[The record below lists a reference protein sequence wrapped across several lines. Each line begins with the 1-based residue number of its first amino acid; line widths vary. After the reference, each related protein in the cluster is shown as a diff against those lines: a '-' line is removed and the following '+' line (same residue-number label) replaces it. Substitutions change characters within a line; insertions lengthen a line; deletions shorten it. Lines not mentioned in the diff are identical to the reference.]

1 MPTCVLGHPP
11 PTLADALHKV
21 PLLSPPA
28 GAGPATAPG
37 CRLLLSEHRSGRPLL
52 TLPLDPAR
60 PMAIVSFTHSVL
72 GTPVSDRYLFKPA
85 ASSWRAHL
93 VEERFEGSG
102 YGLPHLPGEGETLTR
117 EGEGWRLQ
125 LDRVVEPLV
134 ILPLPSQL
142 MRVRTLPGAREFYWV
157 ISAPGPSNCGR
168 KTARPADG
176 KPMSAHQSEV
186 DRLIEQFDPESSFR
200 RLAGLSGKIV
210 TVLCAGLS
218 LWHYYTAG
226 FGLENEIAHRAIHL
240 AVVLGLCFLV
250 FPRQR
255 RLPGPWEWLVSLGL
269 VAFYLYMGWGLLGSI
284 TDPMP
289 AGASTVFIAAL
300 LAIAGLSLPF
310 RAFDGSHTRIPWR
323 DWIFAGFAS
332 GFSLY
337 LLVFFQEIF
346 IGRPGDHTPIDLM
359 MGVIAI
365 AMVIEATRRTMGIF
379 LPLLAIVTILYG
391 LLGPYLPGGLAH
403 RGYSLSRIVAHLYK
417 GTEGIYGIPV
427 GVVATFVF
435 HFVLFGIMAQLTGLG
450 QLFVNLATIAAGR
463 YSGGPAKVSVVSS
476 GLFGMISGSAIAN
489 TVTTGVMTI
498 PLMKKVGFSP
508 RFSGAVEASA
518 SCGGQVTPP
527 IMGAAAFIMAETLG
541 IPYNQLILVAIV
553 PAALHYFAIL
563 YMVHL
568 ESRRLRLTGMD
579 PAQIPGLAMVLRSSW
594 HLFIPLVVMVTL
606 LLMQYTPFLA
616 AFWGITL
623 TVACS
628 WIPKL
633 LGPLG
638 RNMSGLAVGPRA
650 LVQGFEMGAKAALGI
665 GAACACVGFVLGITT
680 LTGMGF
686 KFSAWVLDLS
696 SVAAQLVTSIDVFS
710 WFDLKQVTIL
720 FGLLFTAA
728 ACIVM
733 GSGVPTTPT
742 YIILA
747 AIVAPALA
755 QLGVPQL
762 ATHFF
767 VFYIGVLADVTPPV
781 ALAAFAAAG
790 IARSEPMRTGST
802 AFRLSMGKALV
813 PFAFVYSPALLLID
827 FTWSAFLLAATCSI
841 VAVMGLG
848 AAYTGYFFRPI
859 GRPMFIV
866 LNLFSLS
873 LIFANPVA
881 AAVAIPVVLLIL
893 FWHAR
898 NPARAVTVEV

>member
-1 MPTCVLGHPP
+1 
-11 PTLADALHKV
+11 
-21 PLLSPPA
+21 
-28 GAGPATAPG
+28 
-37 CRLLLSEHRSGRPLL
+37 
-52 TLPLDPAR
+52 
-60 PMAIVSFTHSVL
+60 
-72 GTPVSDRYLFKPA
+72 
-85 ASSWRAHL
+85 
-93 VEERFEGSG
+93 
-102 YGLPHLPGEGETLTR
+102 
-117 EGEGWRLQ
+117 
-125 LDRVVEPLV
+125 
-134 ILPLPSQL
+134 
-142 MRVRTLPGAREFYWV
+142 
-157 ISAPGPSNCGR
+157 
-168 KTARPADG
+168 
-176 KPMSAHQSEV
+176 MSASQQEI
-186 DRLIEQFDPESSFR
+186 DRLIEQFDPESTFR
-200 RLAGLSGKIV
+200 RLAGFAALVV
-210 TVLCAGLS
+210 TVLSVGLS
-218 LWHYYTAG
+218 AWHYYTAG

-240 AVVLGLCFLV
+240 SVVLGLCFLV
-250 FPRQR
+250 FPRQK
-255 RLPGPWEWLVSLGL
+255 RLPGHWEWTSSIFLVVFYLMLGL
-269 VAFYLYMGWGLLGSI
+269 GLLDALS
-284 TDPMP
+284 DPIP
-289 AGASTVFIAAL
+289 LGAKAIFIGVL
-300 LAIAGLSLPF
+300 LCIAGLSLPF
-310 RAFDGSHTRIPWR
+310 KAYDGSHNHIPLR
-323 DWIFAGFAS
+323 DWIFAALAS

-337 LLVFFQEIF
+337 LLVFFNEIF
-346 IGRPGDHTPIDLM
+346 LQRPGEHTPVDLM
-359 MGVIAI
+359 VGVIAI

-379 LPLLAIVTILYG
+379 LPLLAIATVLYG
-391 LLGPYLPGGLAH
+391 IFGPYLPGGLAH
-403 RGYSLSRIVAHLYK
+403 RGYSVPRVVAHLYK

-463 YSGGPAKVSVVSS
+463 FSGGPAKVSVVSS

-508 RFSGAVEASA
+508 RFAGAVEASA
-518 SCGGQVTPP
+518 SCGGQITPP

-568 ESRRLRLTGMD
+568 EAKRLKLTGM
-579 PAQIPGLAMVLRSSW
+579 PRSEIPSLGLVLRSSW

-628 WIPKL
+628 WIPKFM
-633 LGPLG
+633 GAQG
-638 RNMSGLAVGPRA
+638 KRMAGMTVGPRA

-696 SVAAQLVTSIDVFS
+696 GIAAQLVIAVDTFR
-710 WFDLKQVTIL
+710 WFDLQQVTIL
-720 FGLLFTAA
+720 FGLLFTAG
-728 ACIVM
+728 ACIIM

-767 VFYIGVLADVTPPV
+767 VFYFGVLADVTPPV

-790 IARSEPMRTGST
+790 IARSEPMRTGMT

-813 PFAFVYSPALLLID
+813 PFAFVYTPSLLLINFSWSE
-827 FTWSAFLLAATCSI
+827 FTVALISI
-841 VAVMGLG
+841 SVAVIGLG
-848 AAYTGYFFRPI
+848 AAYTGYISRPI
-859 GRPMFIV
+859 GKPVFV
-866 LNLFSLS
+866 LLNLFSLS
-873 LIFANPVA
+873 LIFANPVMSA
-881 AAVAIPVVLLIL
+881 IAVPVVLALVV
-893 FWHAR
+893 WHMRPLPGVVMA
-898 NPARAVTVEV
+898 

>member
-1 MPTCVLGHPP
+1 
-11 PTLADALHKV
+11 
-21 PLLSPPA
+21 
-28 GAGPATAPG
+28 
-37 CRLLLSEHRSGRPLL
+37 
-52 TLPLDPAR
+52 
-60 PMAIVSFTHSVL
+60 
-72 GTPVSDRYLFKPA
+72 
-85 ASSWRAHL
+85 
-93 VEERFEGSG
+93 
-102 YGLPHLPGEGETLTR
+102 
-117 EGEGWRLQ
+117 
-125 LDRVVEPLV
+125 
-134 ILPLPSQL
+134 
-142 MRVRTLPGAREFYWV
+142 
-157 ISAPGPSNCGR
+157 
-168 KTARPADG
+168 
-176 KPMSAHQSEV
+176 MSATQEEV
-186 DRLIEQFDPESSFR
+186 DRLIEQFDPESNFR
-200 RLAGLSGKIV
+200 RLAGLSAGIV
-210 TVLCAGLS
+210 MVLAAGLS
-218 LWHYYTAG
+218 AWHYYTAG
-226 FGLENEIAHRAIHL
+226 FGLHNEIAHRAIHL
-240 AVVLGLCFLV
+240 SVVLGLCFLV

-255 RLPGPWEWLVSLGL
+255 RLSGHWEWTVSLGL
-269 VAFYLYMGWGLLGSI
+269 VAFYLFMGLSLLNNLSE
-284 TDPMP
+284 PVSL
-289 AGASTVFIAAL
+289 GAKAAFVTVL
-300 LAIAGLSLPF
+300 LAIAGLSLPLK
-310 RAFDGSHTRIPWR
+310 AYDGSHQSIPWR
-323 DWIFAGFAS
+323 DWVFAVLAAS
-332 GFSLY
+332 FSLY
-337 LLVFFQEIF
+337 LLVFFDSIYIQ
-346 IGRPGDHTPIDLM
+346 RPGQHTPIDLM

-391 LLGPYLPGGLAH
+391 LLGPMLPGGLAH
-403 RGYSLSRIVAHLYK
+403 RGYSIGRIVAHLYK

-498 PLMKKVGFSP
+498 PMMKKVGFSP
-508 RFSGAVEASA
+508 RFAGAVEASA
-518 SCGGQVTPP
+518 SCGGQITPP

-541 IPYNQLILVAIV
+541 IPYNDLILVAVV
-553 PAALHYFAIL
+553 PATLHYFAIL

-568 ESRRLRLTGMD
+568 ESKRLKLLGI
-579 PAQIPGLAMVLRSSW
+579 PASEIPSLGKVLGSSW

-606 LLMQYTPFLA
+606 LLLQYTPFLA

-628 WIPKL
+628 WIPRL

-638 RNMSGLAVGPRA
+638 QNMSGIAVGPRA
-650 LVQGFEMGAKAALGI
+650 LLQGLDMGAKSALGI

-696 SVAAQLVTSIDVFS
+696 GVAAQTFMTLDVFG
-710 WFDLKQVTIL
+710 WFELKQVTIL
-720 FGLLFTAA
+720 FGLAFTAI

-767 VFYIGVLADVTPPV
+767 VFYYGVLADVTPPV

-790 IARSEPMRTGST
+790 IARSEPMSTGLT
-802 AFRLSMGKALV
+802 AFRLSMGKVLV
-813 PFAFVYSPALLLID
+813 PFAFVYSPVLLLVG
-827 FTWSAFLLAATCSI
+827 FNWAGFLLAAMCAI

-848 AAYTGYFFRPI
+848 AAYTGFVARPV
-859 GRPMFIV
+859 GRPAFV
-866 LNLFSLS
+866 LLNLFSLS
-873 LIFANPVA
+873 LIFANPWVA
-881 AAVAIPVVLLIL
+881 AVSVPAVVFLLL
-893 FWHAR
+893 WHAR
-898 NPARAVTVEV
+898 PLPVQG

>member
-1 MPTCVLGHPP
+1 
-11 PTLADALHKV
+11 
-21 PLLSPPA
+21 
-28 GAGPATAPG
+28 
-37 CRLLLSEHRSGRPLL
+37 
-52 TLPLDPAR
+52 
-60 PMAIVSFTHSVL
+60 
-72 GTPVSDRYLFKPA
+72 
-85 ASSWRAHL
+85 
-93 VEERFEGSG
+93 
-102 YGLPHLPGEGETLTR
+102 
-117 EGEGWRLQ
+117 
-125 LDRVVEPLV
+125 
-134 ILPLPSQL
+134 
-142 MRVRTLPGAREFYWV
+142 
-157 ISAPGPSNCGR
+157 
-168 KTARPADG
+168 
-176 KPMSAHQSEV
+176 MSATTQQEI
-186 DRLIEQFDPESSFR
+186 DRLIEQFDPESTFR
-200 RLAGLSGKIV
+200 RLAGFAAIFV
-210 TVLCAGLS
+210 TVMTVGLS
-218 LWHYYTAG
+218 AWHYYTAG

-240 AVVLGLCFLV
+240 TVVLGLCFLV
-250 FPRQR
+250 FPRQK
-255 RLPGPWEWLVSLGL
+255 RLPGPWEWITSLVL
-269 VAFYLYMGWGLLGSI
+269 VTFYLMLGFRLLDAI
-284 TDPMP
+284 NDPIP
-289 AGASTVFIAAL
+289 PGAQAIFIAVL
-300 LAIAGLSLPF
+300 LSIAALSLPF
-310 RAFDGSHTRIPWR
+310 KAYDGSTTRIPLR
-323 DWIFAGFAS
+323 DWIFAALAS

-337 LLVFFQEIF
+337 LLLNFHDIF
-346 IGRPGDHTPIDLM
+346 IERPGEHTPIDLM
-359 MGVIAI
+359 VGVIAI

-379 LPLLAIVTILYG
+379 LPLLAIVTVLYG
-391 LLGPYLPGGLAH
+391 IFGPYLPGGLGH
-403 RGYSLSRIVAHLYK
+403 RGYSVPRVVAHLYK

-463 YSGGPAKVSVVSS
+463 FSGGPAKVSVVSS

-508 RFSGAVEASA
+508 RFAGAVEASA

-568 ESRRLRLTGMD
+568 EAKRLKLSGMD
-579 PAQIPGLAMVLRSSW
+579 ASEIPSLALVLRTSW
-594 HLFIPLVVMVTL
+594 HLFLPLVVMVTL

-633 LGPLG
+633 FGAHG
-638 RNMSGLAVGPRA
+638 KRMTGLTVGPSA

-665 GAACACVGFVLGITT
+665 GGACACVGFVLGITT

-696 SVAAQLVTSIDVFS
+696 GIAAQMVSSIDVFQ
-710 WFDLKQVTIL
+710 WWNLNQITIL

-767 VFYIGVLADVTPPV
+767 VFYYGVLADVTPPV

-790 IARSEPMRTGST
+790 IARSEPMRTGTT
-802 AFRLSMGKALV
+802 AFRLSMGKVLV
-813 PFAFVYSPALLLID
+813 PFAFVYTPALLFID
-827 FTWSAFLLAATCSI
+827 FTWSAFLIALVSI
-841 VAVMGLG
+841 TVAVVGLG
-848 AAYTGYFFRPI
+848 AAYTGYIGRPI
-859 GRPMFIV
+859 GRIAFV
-866 LNLFSLS
+866 SLNLLSLS
-873 LIFANPVA
+873 LVFANPVMSA
-881 AAVAIPVVLLIL
+881 IAVPAVLLIVV
-893 FWHAR
+893 WHMR
-898 NPARAVTVEV
+898 PQTGVTLVSDAG

>member
-1 MPTCVLGHPP
+1 
-11 PTLADALHKV
+11 
-21 PLLSPPA
+21 
-28 GAGPATAPG
+28 
-37 CRLLLSEHRSGRPLL
+37 
-52 TLPLDPAR
+52 
-60 PMAIVSFTHSVL
+60 
-72 GTPVSDRYLFKPA
+72 
-85 ASSWRAHL
+85 
-93 VEERFEGSG
+93 
-102 YGLPHLPGEGETLTR
+102 
-117 EGEGWRLQ
+117 
-125 LDRVVEPLV
+125 
-134 ILPLPSQL
+134 
-142 MRVRTLPGAREFYWV
+142 
-157 ISAPGPSNCGR
+157 
-168 KTARPADG
+168 
-176 KPMSAHQSEV
+176 MSAHQAEI
-186 DRLIEQFDPESSFR
+186 DRLIEQFDPEASFR
-200 RLAGLSGKIV
+200 RLAGVAAGIV
-210 TVLCAGLS
+210 SVLAVGLS
-218 LWHYYTAG
+218 AWHYYTAG

-240 AVVLGLCFLV
+240 TVVLGLCFLV
-250 FPRQR
+250 FPRQK
-255 RLPGPWEWLVSLGL
+255 RLGGPWEWIVSIGL
-269 VAFYLYMGWGLLGSI
+269 VVFYLLMGWQLVQAT
-284 TDPMP
+284 TDPIP
-289 AGASTVFIAAL
+289 PGASLAFAVVL

-310 RAFDGSHTRIPWR
+310 KAFDGSHTRIPLR
-323 DWIFAGFAS
+323 DWIFALLAA

-337 LLVFFQEIF
+337 LLVFFDSIF
-346 IGRPGDHTPIDLM
+346 IQRPGEHTPVDLM

-379 LPLLAIVTILYG
+379 LPLLAVATVLYG
-391 LLGPYLPGGLAH
+391 IFGPYLPGGLGH
-403 RGYSLSRIVAHLYK
+403 RGYSVPRVVAHLYK

-463 YSGGPAKVSVVSS
+463 FAGGPAKVSVVSS
-476 GLFGMISGSAIAN
+476 GLFGMISGSPIAN

-508 RFSGAVEASA
+508 RFAGAVEASA

-563 YMVHL
+563 FMVHL
-568 ESRRLRLTGMD
+568 EARRLKLAGMD
-579 PAQIPGLAMVLRSSW
+579 PSEIPSLALVLKSSW
-594 HLFIPLVVMVTL
+594 HLFIPLIVMVTL

-628 WIPKL
+628 WIPRL
-633 LGPLG
+633 LGPWG
-638 RNMSGLAVGPRA
+638 KGMTGMTVGPRA
-650 LVQGFEMGAKAALGI
+650 LVQGFEMGAKSALGI

-696 SVAAQLVTSIDVFS
+696 GTAAQFVILFDVFG
-710 WFDLKQVTIL
+710 WFALNQVTVL
-720 FGLLFTAA
+720 FGLFFTAG
-728 ACIVM
+728 ACIIM

-767 VFYIGVLADVTPPV
+767 VFYFGVLADVTPPV

-790 IARSEPMRTGST
+790 IARSEPMRTGMT

-813 PFAFVYSPALLLID
+813 PFAFVYTPALLLID
-827 FTWSAFLLAATCSI
+827 FTWSAFLIATISAV

-848 AAYTGYFFRPI
+848 AAYTGQFGRRI
-859 GRPMFIV
+859 GRPAFWL
-866 LNLFSLS
+866 LNLLSLS
-873 LIFANPVA
+873 LVFANPTVS
-881 AAVAIPVVLLIL
+881 AVAVPAVLLIL
-893 FWHAR
+893 WWHRRGGGGAGGQ
-898 NPARAVTVEV
+898 AKTA

>member
-1 MPTCVLGHPP
+1 M
-11 PTLADALHKV
+11 
-21 PLLSPPA
+21 
-28 GAGPATAPG
+28 TA
-37 CRLLLSEHRSGRPLL
+37 STQQE
-52 TLPLDPAR
+52 
-60 PMAIVSFTHSVL
+60 I
-72 GTPVSDRYLFKPA
+72 
-85 ASSWRAHL
+85 
-93 VEERFEGSG
+93 
-102 YGLPHLPGEGETLTR
+102 
-117 EGEGWRLQ
+117 
-125 LDRVVEPLV
+125 
-134 ILPLPSQL
+134 
-142 MRVRTLPGAREFYWV
+142 
-157 ISAPGPSNCGR
+157 
-168 KTARPADG
+168 
-176 KPMSAHQSEV
+176 

-200 RLAGLSGKIV
+200 RLAGFAALFV
-210 TVLCAGLS
+210 TVLTVGLS
-218 LWHYYTAG
+218 AWHYYTAG

-240 AVVLGLCFLV
+240 TVVLGLCFLV
-250 FPRQR
+250 FPRQK
-255 RLPGPWEWLVSLGL
+255 RLPGPWEWISSLGL
-269 VAFYLYMGWGLLGSI
+269 IAFYLMLGFRLLDAIS
-284 TDPMP
+284 DPIPPM
-289 AGASTVFIAAL
+289 AQAVFIVVL
-300 LAIAGLSLPF
+300 LSIAGLSLPF
-310 RAFDGSHTRIPWR
+310 KAFDGSHTRIPLR
-323 DWIFAGFAS
+323 DWIFAALAS

-337 LLVFFQEIF
+337 LLVNFHNIF
-346 IGRPGDHTPIDLM
+346 IERPGEHTPIDLM
-359 MGVIAI
+359 VGVIAI

-379 LPLLAIVTILYG
+379 LPLLAIVTVLYG
-391 LLGPYLPGGLAH
+391 IFGPYLPGGLGH
-403 RGYSLSRIVAHLYK
+403 RGYSVPRVVAHLYK

-463 YSGGPAKVSVVSS
+463 FSGGPAKVSVVSS
-476 GLFGMISGSAIAN
+476 GLFGMISGSPIAN

-508 RFSGAVEASA
+508 RFAGAVEASA

-541 IPYNQLILVAIV
+541 IPYNQLILVAII

-568 ESRRLRLTGMD
+568 EAKRLKLSGM
-579 PAQIPGLAMVLRSSW
+579 PASEIPSLALILRTSW

-633 LGPLG
+633 LGEHG
-638 RNMSGLAVGPRA
+638 KRMTGLTVGPSA

-686 KFSAWVLDLS
+686 KFSAWILDLS
-696 SVAAQLVTSIDVFS
+696 GIAAQMVSSIDVYQWWS
-710 WFDLKQVTIL
+710 LNQITIL
-720 FGLLFTAA
+720 FGLFFTAG

-767 VFYIGVLADVTPPV
+767 VFYYGVLADVTPPV

-790 IARSEPMRTGST
+790 IARSEPMRTGAT

-813 PFAFVYSPALLLID
+813 PFAFVYSPVLLLID
-827 FTWSAFLLAATCSI
+827 FTWSGFLIALVSVL
-841 VAVMGLG
+841 VAVIGLG
-848 AAYTGYFFRPI
+848 AAYTGFIRRPI
-859 GRPMFIV
+859 GRFAFV
-866 LNLFSLS
+866 LLNVFSLS
-873 LIFANPVA
+873 LVFANPTMSA
-881 AAVAIPVVLLIL
+881 IAVPVVLALVV
-893 FWHAR
+893 WHMRPLPGVQAL
-898 NPARAVTVEV
+898 

>member
-1 MPTCVLGHPP
+1 
-11 PTLADALHKV
+11 
-21 PLLSPPA
+21 
-28 GAGPATAPG
+28 
-37 CRLLLSEHRSGRPLL
+37 
-52 TLPLDPAR
+52 
-60 PMAIVSFTHSVL
+60 
-72 GTPVSDRYLFKPA
+72 
-85 ASSWRAHL
+85 
-93 VEERFEGSG
+93 
-102 YGLPHLPGEGETLTR
+102 
-117 EGEGWRLQ
+117 
-125 LDRVVEPLV
+125 
-134 ILPLPSQL
+134 
-142 MRVRTLPGAREFYWV
+142 
-157 ISAPGPSNCGR
+157 
-168 KTARPADG
+168 
-176 KPMSAHQSEV
+176 MSAHQAEI
-186 DRLIEQFDPESSFR
+186 DRLIEQFDPEASFR
-200 RLAGLSGKIV
+200 RLAGVAAGIV
-210 TVLCAGLS
+210 SVLAVGLS
-218 LWHYYTAG
+218 AWHYYTAG

-240 AVVLGLCFLV
+240 TVVLGLCFLV
-250 FPRQR
+250 FPRQK
-255 RLPGPWEWLVSLGL
+255 RLGGPWEWVVSIGL
-269 VAFYLYMGWGLLGSI
+269 VVFYLLMGWQLVQAT
-284 TDPMP
+284 TDPIP
-289 AGASTVFIAAL
+289 PGASLAFAVVL

-310 RAFDGSHTRIPWR
+310 KAFDGSHTRIPLR
-323 DWIFAGFAS
+323 DWIFALLAA

-337 LLVFFQEIF
+337 LLVFFDSIF
-346 IGRPGDHTPIDLM
+346 IQRPGEHTPVDLM

-379 LPLLAIVTILYG
+379 LPLLAVATVLYG
-391 LLGPYLPGGLAH
+391 IFGPYLPGGLGH
-403 RGYSLSRIVAHLYK
+403 RGYSVPRVVAHLYK

-463 YSGGPAKVSVVSS
+463 FAGGPAKVSVVSS
-476 GLFGMISGSAIAN
+476 GLFGMISGSPIAN

-508 RFSGAVEASA
+508 RFAGAVEASA

-563 YMVHL
+563 FMVHL
-568 ESRRLRLTGMD
+568 EARRLKLAGMD
-579 PAQIPGLAMVLRSSW
+579 PSEIPSLALVLKSSW
-594 HLFIPLVVMVTL
+594 HLFIPLIVMVTL

-628 WIPKL
+628 WIPRL
-633 LGPLG
+633 LGPWG
-638 RNMSGLAVGPRA
+638 KGMTGMTVGPRA
-650 LVQGFEMGAKAALGI
+650 LVQGFEMGAKSALGI

-696 SVAAQLVTSIDVFS
+696 GTAAQFVILFDVFG
-710 WFDLKQVTIL
+710 WFALNQVTVL
-720 FGLLFTAA
+720 FGLFFTAG
-728 ACIVM
+728 ACIIM

-767 VFYIGVLADVTPPV
+767 VFYFGVLADVTPPV

-790 IARSEPMRTGST
+790 IARSEPMRTGMT

-813 PFAFVYSPALLLID
+813 PFAFVYTPALLLID
-827 FTWSAFLLAATCSI
+827 FTWSAFLIATISAV

-848 AAYTGYFFRPI
+848 AAYTGQFGRRI
-859 GRPMFIV
+859 GRPAFWL
-866 LNLFSLS
+866 LNLLSLS
-873 LIFANPVA
+873 LVFANPTVS
-881 AAVAIPVVLLIL
+881 AVAVPAVLLIL
-893 FWHAR
+893 WWHRRGGGGAGGQ
-898 NPARAVTVEV
+898 AKTA

>member
-1 MPTCVLGHPP
+1 MTPTEQ
-11 PTLADALHKV
+11 T
-21 PLLSPPA
+21 
-28 GAGPATAPG
+28 
-37 CRLLLSEHRSGRPLL
+37 E
-52 TLPLDPAR
+52 
-60 PMAIVSFTHSVL
+60 I
-72 GTPVSDRYLFKPA
+72 
-85 ASSWRAHL
+85 
-93 VEERFEGSG
+93 
-102 YGLPHLPGEGETLTR
+102 
-117 EGEGWRLQ
+117 
-125 LDRVVEPLV
+125 
-134 ILPLPSQL
+134 
-142 MRVRTLPGAREFYWV
+142 
-157 ISAPGPSNCGR
+157 
-168 KTARPADG
+168 
-176 KPMSAHQSEV
+176 

-200 RLAGLSGKIV
+200 RLAGR
-210 TVLCAGLS
+210 AGLFVTIVAVS
-218 LWHYYTAG
+218 LSAWHYYTAG
-226 FGLENEIAHRAIHL
+226 FGLRNEIAHRAIHL
-240 AVVLGLCFLV
+240 TVVLGLCFLV
-250 FPRQR
+250 FPRPR
-255 RLPGPWEWLVSLGL
+255 RMKGPWEWIVSIGL
-269 VAFYLYMGWGLLGSI
+269 AAFYLALGWSLLQSLS
-284 TDPMP
+284 DPVSMQ
-289 AGASTVFIAAL
+289 AKLVFGGVL
-300 LAIAGLSLPF
+300 LAIAGLSLPLH
-310 RAFDGSHTRIPWR
+310 AFDGSHTRIPLR
-323 DWIFAGFAS
+323 DWIFAALAAS
-332 GFSLY
+332 FSLY
-337 LLVFFQEIF
+337 LLIFFDNIF
-346 IGRPGDHTPIDLM
+346 LVRPGEHTPIDLM

-365 AMVIEATRRTMGIF
+365 AMVVEATRRTMGIF
-379 LPLLAIVTILYG
+379 LPLLAIATVLYG
-391 LLGPYLPGGLAH
+391 IFGPYLPGGLAH
-403 RGYSLSRIVAHLYK
+403 RGYNVPRVVAHLYK

-463 YSGGPAKVSVVSS
+463 FAGGPAKVSVVSS

-508 RFSGAVEASA
+508 RFAGAVEASA

-568 ESRRLRLTGMD
+568 EARRLKLSGMD
-579 PAQIPGLAMVLRSSW
+579 PREIPSLGLVLRSSW

-628 WIPKL
+628 WIPRL
-633 LGPLG
+633 LGPFG
-638 RNMSGLAVGPRA
+638 RGMTGMAIGPRG

-686 KFSAWVLDLS
+686 KFSAWILDLS
-696 SVAAQLVTSIDVFS
+696 GVIAHAVTAVDAFQ
-710 WFDLKQVTIL
+710 WFELKQVTIF

-733 GSGVPTTPT
+733 GAGVPTTPT

-747 AIVAPALA
+747 AIVAPALF

-767 VFYIGVLADVTPPV
+767 VFYFGVLADVTPPV

-790 IARSEPMRTGST
+790 IARSEPMGTGMT

-813 PFAFVYSPALLLID
+813 PFAFVYTPALLFID
-827 FTWSAFLLAATCSI
+827 FTWTAFGVAAVSAI

-848 AAYTGYFFRPI
+848 AAYTGWVRRPI
-859 GRPMFIV
+859 GTPAFIV
-866 LNLFSLS
+866 LNLLSLS
-873 LIFANPVA
+873 LVFGNATVA
-881 AAVAIPVVLLIL
+881 AIAVPVVLATLW
-893 FWHAR
+893 WHAR
-898 NPARAVTVEV
+898 EAG